1 MNYVCEKDNAER
13 GVFTASTENTAS
25 SLKHLA
31 SVLSVLKS
39 ARRKHAS
46 DSLSRSSFPT
56 PRVSQVHKG
65 SPIQRMVV
73 QYCTSD

>member
-1 MNYVCEKDNAER
+1 MAFFGPFMNYVCEKDNAER

-39 ARRKHAS
+39 ARRK
-46 DSLSRSSFPT
+46 R
-56 PRVSQVHKG
+56 
-65 SPIQRMVV
+65 RM
-73 QYCTSD
+73 SG

>member
-39 ARRKHAS
+39 ARRK
-46 DSLSRSSFPT
+46 R
-56 PRVSQVHKG
+56 
-65 SPIQRMVV
+65 RM
-73 QYCTSD
+73 SG